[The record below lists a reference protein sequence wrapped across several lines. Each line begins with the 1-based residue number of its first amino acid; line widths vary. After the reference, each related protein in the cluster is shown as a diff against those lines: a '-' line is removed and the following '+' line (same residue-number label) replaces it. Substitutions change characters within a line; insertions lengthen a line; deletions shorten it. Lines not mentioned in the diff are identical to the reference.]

1 MLADHLLL
9 LKIAHSLWVFCVI
22 FSIFTESFCGQ
33 RAEQERQAKEEIERQ
48 MEEERL
54 QALEMERQKEEERLR
69 EEYELKEHLR
79 QQMMELKNREAEVRY
94 TKWKVKRDLCSV
106 SIWK

>member
-1 MLADHLLL
+1 
-9 LKIAHSLWVFCVI
+9 
-22 FSIFTESFCGQ
+22 
-33 RAEQERQAKEEIERQ
+33 

-54 QALEMERQKEEERLR
+54 QALEMERQKEEEKLR

-106 SIWK
+106 STWKGGREREGEREEEKDRFGP

>member
-1 MLADHLLL
+1 
-9 LKIAHSLWVFCVI
+9 
-22 FSIFTESFCGQ
+22 
-33 RAEQERQAKEEIERQ
+33 

-54 QALEMERQKEEERLR
+54 QALEMEREKEEERLR

-94 TKWKVKRDLCSV
+94 TKWKVKRD
-106 SIWK
+106 

>member
-1 MLADHLLL
+1 
-9 LKIAHSLWVFCVI
+9 
-22 FSIFTESFCGQ
+22 
-33 RAEQERQAKEEIERQ
+33 

-54 QALEMERQKEEERLR
+54 QALEMEREKEEERLR

-94 TKWKVKRDLCSV
+94 TKWKMERDLCSV
-106 SIWK
+106 STWKGGREKTYLDHRVGGVRQSVEY